1 MAIAVGIL
9 ILVIITVLF
18 HFLSPW
24 WFTPIAADWSSIDL
38 TVDITFWV
46 TGVVFI
52 ALNAFLIWVIIRYR
66 HRPGL
71 KAHYEPESKKLE
83 WWLTIITSVGV
94 IAMLAPG
101 LWVWARII
109 DVPDDAAIVEVVGQ
123 QWHWSFRFP
132 GEDGVLGQVDI
143 ALMNVDNPF
152 GMKPDDP
159 AGRDDVLV
167 ANPELHL
174 PINQPY
180 KFVLRSKDVLHNFT
194 VPQFRVKMDLVPGMT
209 PYAWLKPTRAG
220 RFDIMC
226 EELCGIAHFA
236 MRGAVV
242 VEEQEAFNDWLD
254 GYPTYDEVLARPAPD
269 VTAGQASYAVCSAC
283 HGAAGEGNV
292 ALNAPKL
299 TGLQNWYLERQIL
312 NFKHGLRGSDPADT
326 FGAQMAPMAAILD
339 DTAINN
345 VVAYIASL
353 PDMDSTPTISGDIAR
368 GEHIFITC
376 GSCHGTDGRGIWSQ
390 NAPNLN
396 GANDWYIARQLEN
409 YRQGI
414 RGSHPQD
421 LYGKQMTLMTVML
434 RDEQAINDLVAYINT
449 LQEKF

>member
-1 MAIAVGIL
+1 MAVAFGIFL
-9 ILVIITVLF
+9 LVVITVLF

-24 WFTPIAADWSSIDL
+24 WFTPLAADWGLLDTTLIL
-38 TVDITFWV
+38 TFWV
-46 TGVVFI
+46 TGVVFVV
-52 ALNAFLIWVIIRYR
+52 LNGFLIWVIIRYR
-66 HRPGL
+66 HRQGL
-71 KAHYEPESKKLE
+71 KAHFEPENKKLE
-83 WWLTIITSVGV
+83 WWLTIITSVAV

-101 LWVWARII
+101 LWAWARII
-109 DVPDDAAIVEVVGQ
+109 TVPDDAAVVEVVGQ

-132 GEDGVLGQVDI
+132 GEDGELGQV
-143 ALMNVDNPF
+143 AVELMSVDNPF

-174 PINQPY
+174 IINQPY

-242 VEEQEAFNDWLD
+242 VEERDAFDDWLD
-254 GYPTYDEVLARPAPD
+254 SYPTYAEVLARPAPD
-269 VTAGQASYAVCSAC
+269 VTAGQAAYAVCSAC
-283 HGAAGEGNV
+283 HGTAGEGNEL
-292 ALNAPKL
+292 LNAPKL
-299 TGLQNWYLERQIL
+299 NGLQAWYLERQIL
-312 NFKHGLRGSDPADT
+312 NFKHGLRGADPGDT
-326 FGAQMAPMAAILD
+326 FGAQMAPMAATLVD
-339 DTAINN
+339 EAAISN

-353 PDMDSTPTISGDIAR
+353 PNTDSAPTISGDIAR
-368 GEHIFITC
+368 GKHIYTTC
-376 GSCHGTDGRGIWSQ
+376 GSCHGKGGQGIWSQ
-390 NAPNLN
+390 NAPTLN

-409 YRQGI
+409 FRQGI

-421 LYGKQMTLMTVML
+421 LYGKQMTLITIML
-434 RDEQAINDLVAYINT
+434 RDEQDIQDVVAYINT
-449 LQEKF
+449 L

>member
-1 MAIAVGIL
+1 MVVAVGIL
-9 ILVIITVLF
+9 VLVIITVLF

-24 WFTPIAADWSSIDL
+24 WFTPIAADWGSIDT
-38 TVDITFWV
+38 TVDITFLV
-46 TGVVFI
+46 TGIVFI
-52 ALNAFLIWVIIRYR
+52 ALNGFLVWVIIRFR
-66 HRPGL
+66 HRKGL

-101 LWVWARII
+101 LWVWARVVE
-109 DVPDDAAIVEVVGQ
+109 VPDDAALVEVVGQ

-132 GEDGVLGQVDI
+132 GEDGVFGQVEI
-143 ALMNVDNPF
+143 AQMSVDNPF
-152 GMKPDDP
+152 GMKADDP
-159 AGRDDVLV
+159 AGLDDILV

-226 EELCGIAHFA
+226 EELCGVAHFA

-242 VEEQEAFNDWLD
+242 VEEREAFEDWLA
-254 GYPTYDEVLARPAPD
+254 GYPSYAEVLARPAPS
-269 VTAGQASYAVCSAC
+269 TSAGQAAYAVCSAC
-283 HGAAGEGNV
+283 HGAQGEGN
-292 ALNAPKL
+292 AMLNAPKL
-299 TGLQNWYLERQIL
+299 TGLQPWYLERQIL
-312 NFKHGLRGSDPADT
+312 NFKHGLRGANPADS
-326 FGAQMAPMAAILD
+326 FGAQMAPMAATLAD
-339 DTAINN
+339 AAAINN

-353 PDMDSTPTISGDIAR
+353 PDTDSAPTISGDTSR
-368 GEHIFITC
+368 GKKIFTTC
-376 GSCHGTDGRGIWSQ
+376 ASCHGPDGQGIWSQ
-390 NAPNLN
+390 NAPSLK
-396 GANDWYIARQLEN
+396 GADDWYIARQLEN

-421 LYGKQMTLMTVML
+421 LYGKQMTLITGML
-434 RDEQAINDLVAYINT
+434 RDEQAIKDLVAYINT
-449 LQEKF
+449 L

>member
-1 MAIAVGIL
+1 MAIAFGIFL
-9 ILVIITVLF
+9 LVVITVLF

-24 WFTPIAADWSSIDL
+24 WFTPLAADWGLIDT
-38 TVDITFWV
+38 TVILTFWV
-46 TGVVFI
+46 TGVVFVV
-52 ALNAFLIWVIIRYR
+52 LNGFLIWVIIRYR
-66 HRPGL
+66 HRQGL
-71 KAHYEPESKKLE
+71 KAHFEPENKKLE
-83 WWLTIITSVGV
+83 WWLTIITSVAV

-101 LWVWARII
+101 LWAWARII
-109 DVPDDAAIVEVVGQ
+109 TVPDDAAVVEVVGQ

-132 GEDGVLGQVDI
+132 GEDGELGQV
-143 ALMNVDNPF
+143 AVELMSVDNPF

-174 PINQPY
+174 IINQPY

-209 PYAWLKPTRAG
+209 PYAWLKPTRVG

-242 VEEQEAFNDWLD
+242 VEERDAFDDWLD
-254 GYPTYDEVLARPAPD
+254 SYPTYAEVLARPAPD
-269 VTAGQASYAVCSAC
+269 VTAGQAAYAVCSAC
-283 HGAAGEGNV
+283 HGTAGEGNEL
-292 ALNAPKL
+292 LNAPKL
-299 TGLQNWYLERQIL
+299 NGLQAWYLERQIL
-312 NFKHGLRGSDPADT
+312 NFKHGLRGADPGDT
-326 FGAQMAPMAAILD
+326 FGAQMAPMAATLVD
-339 DTAINN
+339 EAAISN

-353 PDMDSTPTISGDIAR
+353 PNTDSAPTISGDIAR
-368 GEHIFITC
+368 GKHIYTTC
-376 GSCHGTDGRGIWSQ
+376 GSCHGKGGQGIWSQ
-390 NAPNLN
+390 NAPTLN

-409 YRQGI
+409 FRQGI

-421 LYGKQMTLMTVML
+421 LYGKQMTLITIML
-434 RDEQAINDLVAYINT
+434 RDEQDIQDVVAYINT
-449 LQEKF
+449 L